1 MAGDTLTVSKEE
13 AFVWLGRIT
22 RQLHEAMLA
31 LGAGS
36 QLQQVAHEIPDA
48 RERLAYV
55 GKMTENAA
63 NKVLNLV
70 DEASPQCTEV
80 STQGRELAE
89 SLRRLAEAET
99 LSPERARAMMKL
111 CAGYADR
118 AAGFAEGQ
126 AEILSQIMLSQDFQ
140 DLSGQ
145 VIKKVIDIISRTEQ
159 QLLDLLVAS
168 APEQLSPGVHAAE
181 HEKPSAPAPAPVAVA
196 AAHVPTTEELAGP
209 QVPDKALKQTEVDDL
224 LASLGF

>member
-1 MAGDTLTVSKEE
+1 MQPDTGPTLTISKDE
-13 AFVWLGRIT
+13 AFTWLGRIT
-22 RQLHEAMLA
+22 RQLHEAMMA
-31 LGAGS
+31 LGAG
-36 QLQQVAHEIPDA
+36 QELRQVAEEIPDA

-70 DEASPQCTEV
+70 DEAKPQCSEV
-80 STQGRELAE
+80 ATQGRELAE
-89 SLRRLAEAET
+89 SLRRLAEAPD

-118 AAGFAEGQ
+118 AAGFADGQ
-126 AEILSQIMLSQDFQ
+126 NEILSQIMLSQDFQ

-159 QLLDLLVAS
+159 QLLELLVAS
-168 APEQLSPGVHAAE
+168 APEQLQGA
-181 HEKPSAPAPAPVAVA
+181 APAASADRGTPPS
-196 AAHVPTTEELAGP
+196 VPTSKDLAGP
-209 QVPDKALKQTEVDDL
+209 QVPDKALKQGEVDDL

>member
-1 MAGDTLTVSKEE
+1 MTTTSGPGASPPNISKDE

-22 RQLHEAMLA
+22 RQLHEAMIA
-31 LGAGS
+31 LGAGHE
-36 QLQQVAHEIPDA
+36 LQKVAHEIPDA

-70 DEASPQCTEV
+70 DAGKPQCDDMAA
-80 STQGRELAE
+80 QGRDLAD
-89 SLRRLAEAET
+89 SLRRLADADN
-99 LSPERARAMMKL
+99 LSVDRARAMMKL
-111 CAGYADR
+111 CAGYAER
-118 AAGFAEGQ
+118 ASTFADQ
-126 AEILSQIMLSQDFQ
+126 QNQVLSDIMLSQDFQ

-145 VIKKVIDIISRTEQ
+145 VIKKVIDIITRTEQ

-168 APEQLSPGVHAAE
+168 APEELSPQMPAGQ
-181 HEKPSAPAPAPVAVA
+181 PAPAPAPMVA
-196 AAHVPTTEELAGP
+196 PTPGELAGP
-209 QVPDKALKQTEVDDL
+209 QVPDKALKQDEVDDL

>member
-1 MAGDTLTVSKEE
+1 MNPNEGNAALTVSKDE

-22 RQLHEAMLA
+22 RQLHEAMIA
-31 LGAGS
+31 LGAGTE
-36 QLQQVAHEIPDA
+36 LQKVAHEIPDA

-70 DEASPQCTEV
+70 DEGKPQCDDMAA
-80 STQGRELAE
+80 QGRDLAD
-89 SLRRLAEAET
+89 SLRRLAEAEN
-99 LSPERARAMMKL
+99 LSVERARAMMKL
-111 CAGYADR
+111 CASYAER
-118 AAGFAEGQ
+118 ASSFADQ
-126 AEILSQIMLSQDFQ
+126 QNQVLSDIMLTQDFQ

-145 VIKKVIDIISRTEQ
+145 VIKKVIDIITRTER

-168 APEQLSPGVHAAE
+168 APEQLSAQM
-181 HEKPSAPAPAPVAVA
+181 PSGPITPAPAPMIA
-196 AAHVPTTEELAGP
+196 PTPGELAGP
-209 QVPDKALKQTEVDDL
+209 QVPDKALKQDEVDDL

>member
-1 MAGDTLTVSKEE
+1 MKPTISSND
-13 AFVWLGRIT
+13 AFARLGAIT

-36 QLQQVAHEIPDA
+36 ELQSVVSEIPDA

-55 GKMTENAA
+55 SKMTENAA

-70 DEASPQCTEV
+70 DEAKPECDAV
-80 STQGRELAE
+80 ATQGRELSE
-89 SLRRLAEAET
+89 SLRRLADAPDM
-99 LSPERARAMMKL
+99 SPERARAMMKL

-118 AAGFAEGQ
+118 AAKFAEGQ
-126 AEILSQIMLSQDFQ
+126 NGVLGDIMLSQDFQ

-145 VIKKVIDIISRTEQ
+145 VIKKVIDIIDRTEK
-159 QLLDLLVAS
+159 QLLELLVDS
-168 APEQLSPGVHAAE
+168 APEQLQAAM
-181 HEKPSAPAPAPVAVA
+181 PPAAPPA
-196 AAHVPTTEELAGP
+196 EEPKALAGP
-209 QVPDKALKQTEVDDL
+209 QVPDKALKQDDVDDL

>member
-1 MAGDTLTVSKEE
+1 MKATISPQD
-13 AFVWLGRIT
+13 AFARLGSIT
-22 RQLHEAMLA
+22 RQLHEAMIA

-36 QLQQVAHEIPDA
+36 ELHSVVSEIPDA

-70 DEASPQCTEV
+70 DAAKPECDAVAS
-80 STQGRELAE
+80 QGHELAD
-89 SLRRLAEAET
+89 SLRRLADAPE

-111 CAGYADR
+111 CASYAQR
-118 AAGFAEGQ
+118 AASFAEGQ
-126 AEILSQIMLSQDFQ
+126 NAVLGDIMLSQDFQ

-145 VIKKVIDIISRTEQ
+145 VIKKVINIIDRTEK
-159 QLLDLLVAS
+159 QLLDLLVDS
-168 APEQLSPGVHAAE
+168 APEQLQ
-181 HEKPSAPAPAPVAVA
+181 AVVPPPPPA
-196 AAHVPTTEELAGP
+196 AAASKELAGP
-209 QVPDKALKQTEVDDL
+209 QVPDKALQQDEVDDL

>member
-1 MAGDTLTVSKEE
+1 MKPTISSND
-13 AFVWLGRIT
+13 AFARLGAIT

-36 QLQQVAHEIPDA
+36 ELQSVVSEIPDA

-55 GKMTENAA
+55 SKMTENAA

-70 DEASPQCTEV
+70 DEAKPECDAV
-80 STQGRELAE
+80 ATQGRELSE
-89 SLRRLAEAET
+89 SLRRLADAPDM
-99 LSPERARAMMKL
+99 SPERARAMMKL

-118 AAGFAEGQ
+118 AAKFAEGQ
-126 AEILSQIMLSQDFQ
+126 NSVLGDIMLSQDFQ

-145 VIKKVIDIISRTEQ
+145 VIKKVIDIIDRTEK
-159 QLLDLLVAS
+159 QLLELLVDS
-168 APEQLSPGVHAAE
+168 APEQLQAAM
-181 HEKPSAPAPAPVAVA
+181 PPAAPPA
-196 AAHVPTTEELAGP
+196 EEPKALAGP
-209 QVPDKALKQTEVDDL
+209 QVPDKALKQDDVDDL